1 MRYDREAYLVKRD
14 AHLESQDSHCPQT
27 APHCCET
34 LLVKRISFRRCDAS
48 RFTFHERRG
57 HSQEGC

>member
-1 MRYDREAYLVKRD
+1 MRYDREAY
-14 AHLESQDSHCPQT
+14 LESQDSHCPQT
-27 APHCCET
+27 APYCCEI

-57 HSQEGC
+57 HSQEGW